1 MTNLHELILSVKK
14 KNKNNKINK
23 NKRVKFCPVIL
34 TKKKTNRNKQK
45 GQLVY
50 SDIRWYVVPALPTLL
65 PLPNDYEQ
73 SQIISY
79 PNTRAG
85 QNWPSENWAQVYSL
99 YMVDPI
105 LIFKH
110 LPQSSKQ

>member
-1 MTNLHELILSVKK
+1 M
-14 KNKNNKINK
+14 
-23 NKRVKFCPVIL
+23 
-34 TKKKTNRNKQK
+34 
-45 GQLVY
+45 Y
-50 SDIRWYVVPALPTLL
+50 SDITWYVVPVLPTLL
-65 PLPNDYEQ
+65 PLPNAYEQ
-73 SQIISY
+73 PQIISY

-85 QNWPSENWAQVYSL
+85 QNWSSENLAQVYSL